1 MHLSQFVAK
10 WRGTTLK
17 ERSAAQEHFIDLCR
31 LFGQP
36 TPAEADRDGATYAF
50 EKGATKTAGGQGF
63 ADVWRRGHFGWE
75 YKGLHADLG
84 AAYAQLLKYREA
96 LENPPL
102 LVVCD
107 LDRFEV
113 HTNFTDT
120 VKRVY
125 EFDLDGLGDPATLAV
140 LRAVFTDPH
149 SLKPRQTI
157 VGVSEE
163 AAERFG

>member
-36 TPAEADRDGATYAF
+36 TPAGADPTGTWYAF
-50 EKGATKTAGGQGF
+50 EMGAAKTAGGQGF
-63 ADVWRRGHFGWE
+63 ADVWRRGYFGWE

-84 AAYAQLLKYREA
+84 AAYGQLLKNREA

-102 LVVCD
+102 LIVCD

-120 VKRVY
+120 AKRLPGECHADRSV
-125 EFDLDGLGDPATLAV
+125 ARR
-140 LRAVFTDPH
+140 RART
-149 SLKPRQTI
+149 RRT
-157 VGVSEE
+157 
-163 AAERFG
+163 RR